1 MSRPKSKCFLIVRE
15 SKARWLPGA
24 LLFDDNTVPIEF
36 FQVLM
41 ASLLIFVL
49 FIFDSWNHGPKQVFE
64 VGVQPAIEDGV
75 GDGAQH
81 GPSVHT
87 EEG

>member
-1 MSRPKSKCFLIVRE
+1 
-15 SKARWLPGA
+15 
-24 LLFDDNTVPIEF
+24 
-36 FQVLM
+36 M